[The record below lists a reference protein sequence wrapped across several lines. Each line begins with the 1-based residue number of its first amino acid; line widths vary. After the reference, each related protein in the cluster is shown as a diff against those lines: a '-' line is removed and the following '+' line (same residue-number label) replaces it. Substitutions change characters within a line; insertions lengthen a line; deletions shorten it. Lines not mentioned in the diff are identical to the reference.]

1 MGILIQIVND
11 NGGITIIPETHAG
24 LILYSQQEC
33 LRSIV
38 DPVPTR
44 TISLVVRSDF
54 IHEARLNAVVE
65 AVRHIIPGHL
75 LDSVVRNGK
84 LVL

>member
-1 MGILIQIVND
+1 MGFLNSSCSF
-11 NGGITIIPETHAG
+11 TRFA
-24 LILYSQQEC
+24 
-33 LRSIV
+33 IV